1 MEEVFKGL
9 IPESLREY
17 NDLSLGDLVF
27 ILLMFG
33 VVFIVTV
40 ALLVLVLTIL
50 LKLNK
55 KIFERLENKHGKRL
69 QFQFME
75 KAIST
80 ILVMLIIVIP
90 LAGDK
95 ISQSLLGSTA
105 VIAAVVGIAAQDV
118 LKDMFAGLQI
128 SMYKPFDIGDR
139 IELEDGTVGVVE
151 SMTMRHVVLIR
162 IDTLKIVIPNS
173 KINHVSMVNYSFGDI
188 PRGILFKFPVSYDSD
203 IEKAREVIAHAV
215 KSSPYSVEGMKDSA
229 GDPDYAPVY
238 FLDLTDSAVIMSVTV
253 YCKSG
258 QRTEVVKDDIHT
270 RVFKALKENDIEIP
284 YNYMNIVMHSEK

>member
-139 IELEDGTVGVVE
+139 IELEDGTVGVV
-151 SMTMRHVVLIR
+151 
-162 IDTLKIVIPNS
+162 
-173 KINHVSMVNYSFGDI
+173 
-188 PRGILFKFPVSYDSD
+188 
-203 IEKAREVIAHAV
+203 
-215 KSSPYSVEGMKDSA
+215 
-229 GDPDYAPVY
+229 
-238 FLDLTDSAVIMSVTV
+238 
-253 YCKSG
+253 
-258 QRTEVVKDDIHT
+258 
-270 RVFKALKENDIEIP
+270 
-284 YNYMNIVMHSEK
+284 